1 MQSYLEDYNEMSNNP
16 MNLVLFQFA
25 IQHIARICRVIKQP
39 QGNVLLVGVGG
50 SGRQSLAKLG
60 AFIQGFD
67 IYQVCMCTYL
77 SQRSTFQTKTKNNI
91 AFHHH
96 LVCF

>member
-25 IQHIARICRVIKQP
+25 IQHVARICRVIKQP

-77 SQRSTFQTKTKNNI
+77 SNNQFFFKN
-91 AFHHH
+91 FYHH
-96 LVCF
+96 LVRL

>member
-67 IYQVCMCTYL
+67 IYQVCGPIYPTINF
-77 SQRSTFQTKTKNNI
+77 SKGNKKKKKKKTFITI
-91 AFHHH
+91 
-96 LVCF
+96 